1 MKRPPSLDLR
11 TRTRPIAKATFLLGA
26 ALISAAMAIGLVSYN
41 YSFQMMARTY
51 QTLYLGK
58 AQTIVASL
66 GISADSPDAEALAAI
81 DRLWSK
87 AVNRP
92 PDEYVCVV
100 NASGDLL
107 LHTAHPHTVGNYAG
121 DNPVLAESNRPERK
135 LCDLVV
141 TQADYVGE
149 YISSEGSD
157 QIAAFVA
164 IPEKHWVIGIHRSRS
179 ALRQEIRDGF
189 RPFVY
194 GFVLICGLLMPIGLL
209 LIYNTYRTAQARQL
223 ASEQALQESERRY
236 QSLVDEMPQCLF
248 RSDRQGNLTFANRA
262 FLAHTGQALAACL
275 GQPAHAFLPPELAAR
290 NQADDAEIIDKGLTQ
305 DAVLPH
311 ADPDGQPAWLEMVK
325 NPVRDGRGR
334 ITGIQGIFWDVS
346 VRERAKTQLERTKA
360 LFETVLQS
368 VPSGILA
375 VDADLRLTLVNR
387 MAEEIMCL
395 DAKLVLGQ
403 VVTEVIPDSHLKDVV
418 SLGISQSGQRYQWGD
433 KRLLTSRRP
442 IFQGG
447 QVVGGVSI
455 FQDESELETVQRQL
469 AQIRRLHDEQNT
481 LVENLHD
488 GVLVTDAQ
496 VALKANPSFG
506 RITGIAPVMIEG
518 RRLETLDSAK
528 YPALQAIRDI
538 QAQVLATRASLTQR
552 HTLAG
557 GNEVFITGTP
567 VLGPGQEVLRVVI
580 NLRDVTE
587 LKALEEQIKRLASW
601 EPERGKDRE
610 SRQLGGVVAES
621 PQMNALVEL
630 CLRVSRVESTVLLT
644 GESGTGKDVLAR
656 LIHRLSLRHA
666 KPFVAINCAA
676 VPDNLLESEFFG
688 YERGAFSGADKDGK
702 PGLFEEADGGTL
714 FLDEVGELP
723 LALQVKLL
731 KVIQEQRFRRLGSV
745 KDRAL
750 DLRIIAAT
758 NRNLEEMVQ
767 KGQFREDLFYRL
779 YVVPI
784 AIPPLRERPQD
795 IMPLAMNFLQACN
808 RKYGVSRTLSQD
820 LLRVLEGNPWPG
832 NVRELQ
838 NTIERMVVTADADTL
853 EPRHLPADLAPA
865 APCPPPGLWL
875 PEGLSLREIRE
886 LVERQVIERAIAS
899 GDNLRAIARRL
910 GVSHSTVLRKAQ
922 KLGVREGEEAEAGEG
937 R

>member
-1 MKRPPSLDLR
+1 MKRPLSLDLR
-11 TRTRPIAKATFLLGA
+11 TRTRPIARATFLLGA

-51 QTLYLGK
+51 QSLYLGK
-58 AQTIVASL
+58 AQTIVAGL
-66 GISADSPDAEALAAI
+66 GITSDSPDAQALAAI

-87 AVNRP
+87 AANRP

-100 NASGDLL
+100 NAQGDLL
-107 LHTAHPHTVGNYAG
+107 LHTAKPDTVGNYAG
-121 DNPVLAESNRPERK
+121 DNPVLAEGDRPERK

-149 YISSEGSD
+149 YISSEGGD

-164 IPEKHWVIGIHRSRS
+164 IPEKRWVIGIHRSRS

-248 RSDRQGNLTFANRA
+248 RGDRQGNLTFANRA
-262 FLAHTGQALAACL
+262 FLARADRDLSACL

-290 NQADDAEIIDKGLTQ
+290 NQADDARIIENGLTL

-311 ADPDGQPAWLEMVK
+311 SDPEGQPAWLEMVK
-325 NPVRDGRGR
+325 NPVRDAEGR

-395 DAKLVLGQ
+395 DAKQVLGK

-418 SLGISQSGQRYQWGD
+418 SLGVSHSGQRYQWGD
-433 KRLLTSRRP
+433 KRLLISRRP
-442 IFQGG
+442 IFQDH
-447 QVVGGVSI
+447 QAVGGVSV

-496 VALKANPSFG
+496 FALKANPSFG

-518 RRLETLDSAK
+518 RRLESLDSAK

-538 QAQVLATRASLTQR
+538 QSQVLATRASLTQR

-587 LKALEEQIKRLASW
+587 LKALEEQIKRLASQ
-601 EPERGKDRE
+601 PSDRE
-610 SRQLGGVVAES
+610 KERAAGQLGGVVAES

-630 CLRVSRVESTVLLT
+630 CLRVARVDSTVLLT

-656 LIHRLSLRHA
+656 LIHRLSLRHD

-784 AIPPLRERPQD
+784 NIPPLRERPQD

-853 EPRHLPADLAPA
+853 EPRHLPQDLAPA

-922 KLGVREGEEAEAGEG
+922 KLGVREGEEAGE

>member
-1 MKRPPSLDLR
+1 MTRPPSLDLR
-11 TRTRPIAKATFLLGA
+11 KRTRPIAKATFLLGA
-26 ALISAAMAIGLVSYN
+26 ALIGGAMAIGLVSYN
-41 YSFQMMARTY
+41 YSFQMMTRTY
-51 QTLYLGK
+51 QNLYLGK

-66 GISADSPDAEALAAI
+66 GIASESSDAEALAAI

-87 AVNRP
+87 AANRP

-100 NASGDLL
+100 NAQGDLL
-107 LHTAHPHTVGNYAG
+107 LHTANPQTVGNYAG

-149 YISSEGSD
+149 YISSEGGD

-164 IPEKHWVIGIHRSRS
+164 IPEKRWVLGVHRSRT
-179 ALRQEIRDGF
+179 ALRDEIRDGF

-262 FLAHTGQALAACL
+262 FLVRAGRDLPACL
-275 GQPAHAFLPPELAAR
+275 GQPAHAFLPPELAGR
-290 NQADDAEIIDKGLTQ
+290 NQADDASVIENGLTL

-311 ADPDGQPAWLEMVK
+311 TDPEGQPAWLEMVK
-325 NPVRDGRGR
+325 NPVRDAEGR

-360 LFETVLQS
+360 LFETILQS

-395 DAKLVLGQ
+395 DAKQVLGK

-418 SLGISQSGQRYQWGD
+418 SLGISHSGQRYQWGD
-433 KRLLTSRRP
+433 KRLLISRRP
-442 IFQGG
+442 IFQDH
-447 QVVGGVSI
+447 QAVGGVSV

-496 VALKANPSFG
+496 FALKANPSFG
-506 RITGIAPVMIEG
+506 R
-518 RRLETLDSAK
+518 
-528 YPALQAIRDI
+528 
-538 QAQVLATRASLTQR
+538 
-552 HTLAG
+552 
-557 GNEVFITGTP
+557 ITGTP

-587 LKALEEQIKRLASW
+587 LKSLEEQIKRLASQA
-601 EPERGKDRE
+601 PDRE
-610 SRQLGGVVAES
+610 KACAPNQLGGVVAES

-630 CLRVSRVESTVLLT
+630 CLRVARVDSTVLLT

-656 LIHRLSLRHA
+656 LIHRLSLRHN

-676 VPDNLLESEFFG
+676 VPDSLLESEFFG

-750 DLRIIAAT
+750 DLRVIAAT
-758 NRNLEEMVQ
+758 NRDLEEMVQ

-784 AIPPLRERPQD
+784 NIPPLRERRED

-808 RKYGVSRTLSQD
+808 RKYGVSRTLSQE
-820 LLRVLEGNPWPG
+820 LLRALEGNPWPG

-853 EPRHLPADLAPA
+853 EPRHLPSDLAPA
-865 APCPPPGLWL
+865 SPCPPPGLWL

-922 KLGVREGEEAEAGEG
+922 KLGVREGEEAEAEE